1 MEYKPKAKRE
11 MKTNAKGKEY
21 AFVSKEELAAFK
33 KAGLGNTLTDLMN
46 YEAKMRKGGSG
57 KTRSMSAS
65 SGPTKAQQAA
75 LDKKMM
81 ELQNKPLKP
90 IEDYAKGSKRS
101 VAAPKAMPD
110 RSPKKIDES
119 GKVRN
124 LKPVSPEMRRLSP
137 DFKPEMVKTKKST
150 APSEGNAGAPLRAVE
165 SMLGID
171 YGSKTKKTAEDL
183 RKMRKARNEKMGMAK
198 GGAAKKAKK

>member
-33 KAGLGNTLTDLMN
+33 KAGLGSTLTDLMN
-46 YEAKMRKGGSG
+46 YEAKMRKGSS
-57 KTRSMSAS
+57 KTRSMSS
-65 SGPTKAQQAA
+65 GSGPTKAQQDA

-81 ELQNKPLKP
+81 ELQKKPSKP
-90 IEDYAKGSKRS
+90 IEDFTKGASKRS

-110 RSPKKIDES
+110 TSPKKIDES

-124 LKPVSPEMRRLSP
+124 LKPMSPEKRRLSP
-137 DFKPEMVKTKKST
+137 DFKPEMTKAKKST

-183 RKMRKARNEKMGMAK
+183 KKQRRMRNERLGMSS
-198 GGAAKKAKK
+198 GGAAKKKK

>member
-11 MKTNAKGKEY
+11 MKKNAQGKEY

-46 YEAKMRKGGSG
+46 YEAKMRKGDSG
-57 KTRSMSAS
+57 KAS

-81 ELQNKPLKP
+81 ELQKQPMKK
-90 IEDYAKGSKRS
+90 EA
-101 VAAPKAMPD
+101 AAPKAAAKPAVKAA
-110 RSPKKIDES
+110 PKAEAA
-119 GKVRN
+119 
-124 LKPVSPEMRRLSP
+124 
-137 DFKPEMVKTKKST
+137 
-150 APSEGNAGAPLRAVE
+150 APKAAPKRDMNKGASGAPLRALE
-165 SMLGID
+165 GMLGID
-171 YGSKTKKTAEDL
+171 YGSKAKTTAEDL
-183 RKMRKARNEKMGMAK
+183 KKMRKARNEKMGLAK